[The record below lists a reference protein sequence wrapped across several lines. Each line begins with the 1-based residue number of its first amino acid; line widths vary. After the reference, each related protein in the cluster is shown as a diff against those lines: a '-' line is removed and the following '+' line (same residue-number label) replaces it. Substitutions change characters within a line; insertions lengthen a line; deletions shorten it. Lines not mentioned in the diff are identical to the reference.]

1 MPNPVF
7 DSKYTKTIESV
18 TPTGSLYYT
27 IYYDFSAQEGRAFVN
42 LIELT
47 LPDGSVIPLGSKK
60 YADLYENEE
69 DNLSV
74 FLRSNP

>member
-7 DSKYTKTIESV
+7 DSKYTRTIESV

-27 IYYDFSAQEGRAFVN
+27 IYYDYSEQSEKALIN

-47 LPDGSVIPLGSKK
+47 LPDGSVIPLGFKK

-69 DNLSV
+69 ENLSV